1 MPPNQRPSATT
12 SVDMVVK
19 TSSLLS
25 QRRPPI
31 PRTSYEM
38 ERLWRNM
45 KVCLVVRVFD
55 FGLGLGLEN
64 FVIYVYGDIT

>member
-1 MPPNQRPSATT
+1 MSPNQRPSATT
-12 SVDMVVK
+12 SVDMVK
-19 TSSLLS
+19 TSNLLS

-45 KVCLVVRVFD
+45 KVCQAVRVFD
-55 FGLGLGLEN
+55 FGLGGLEE
-64 FVIYVYGDIT
+64 FTIYVYGDIT